1 MKELL
6 IKVLL
11 ETHKIVYR
19 DILVNSTHNLLQ
31 LHQIIKRSY
40 DFKSEELASF
50 IKEEEGWDNDIE
62 YPLSDVMESGN
73 PIMEEIELG
82 TLLKEE
88 GDQLTYTYDYLNEW
102 KFHLEVIEIETGKL
116 QLKAPKILK
125 RFGESPKED
134 DRNVT
139 GDDAQSILLKA
150 MMGDEFAE
158 EDDDLFKDPF
168 ESDNMESLDDYEEY
182 L

>member
-1 MKELL
+1 
-6 IKVLL
+6 
-11 ETHKIVYR
+11 
-19 DILVNSTHNLLQ
+19 
-31 LHQIIKRSY
+31 
-40 DFKSEELASF
+40 
-50 IKEEEGWDNDIE
+50 
-62 YPLSDVMESGN
+62 
-73 PIMEEIELG
+73 
-82 TLLKEE
+82 
-88 GDQLTYTYDYLNEW
+88 
-102 KFHLEVIEIETGKL
+102 
-116 QLKAPKILK
+116 LK
-125 RFGESPKED
+125 RFGESPKEE

>member
-11 ETHKIVYR
+11 ETHKTVYR
-19 DILVNSTHNLLQ
+19 DILVNSNHSLLQ
-31 LHQIIKRSY
+31 LHQIVKNSFN
-40 DFKSEELASF
+40 FKSEELASF
-50 IKEEEGWDNDIE
+50 IKEQEGWDNDVE

-73 PIMEEIELG
+73 PTMEKIELG
-82 TLLKEE
+82 LLLAKE
-88 GDQLTYTYDYLNEW
+88 GDQLIYIYDYLNEW
-102 KFHLEVIEIETGKL
+102 KFHLEVIEVEDCEAK
-116 QLKAPKILK
+116 LKAPKLLK

-134 DRNVT
+134 DRNLT
-139 GDDAQSILLKA
+139 GDDAQSILLRA
-150 MMGDEFAE
+150 MMGEEFAE
-158 EDDDLFKDPF
+158 EEEDLFKDPF